1 MKHRCLAAMLLG
13 LGIGS
18 ACGCG
23 GATPPAEAPDGSGPP
38 SPTTASRAKARE
50 AFGEGLAALRA
61 HDLAND
67 WSDRACADT
76 AAAFLVA
83 AGGQGAKGAL
93 EARYDAGVAYQRCRN
108 DAEAKR
114 IFAALLAA
122 EPKFHRAR
130 VQLALYQ
137 LKQGGERAL
146 EGALSEMQRAV
157 RDAEFKDSE
166 ALVQLA
172 ILQMRRHSA
181 RADEDGADD
190 LERARKNLQR
200 ALAVDDG
207 FMPAYNQLAIY
218 YLERA
223 RELAGH
229 GRGPVAAA
237 SSQQR
242 GDTAALE
249 LADLV
254 VSQAIRRSA
263 GYGPVYNTSG
273 LVRAELGDL
282 SGAAQAFAKA
292 RELDPRFFEAH
303 MNYAAV
309 NLQFRGFRQAE
320 AGYRAALGLRPNE
333 YEAHLGLAL
342 AIRAQIDDANLAA
355 RLGEAL
361 AELAAA
367 ERLDPTRPETFY
379 NRAIL
384 VQEFK
389 ARKVA
394 AQGEQAQNEVLR
406 EARGI
411 FAEFLHKAEGRKE
424 LADAIRR
431 AKERQKDID
440 DILVFTEQGA
450 AERTP
455 LEAAHPAS

>member
-1 MKHRCLAAMLLG
+1 VAAM
-13 LGIGS
+13 
-18 ACGCG
+18 
-23 GATPPAEAPDGSGPP
+23 
-38 SPTTASRAKARE
+38 
-50 AFGEGLAALRA
+50 RA
-61 HDLAND
+61 HDLAHD

-76 AAAFLVA
+76 AATFLGA
-83 AGGQGAKGAL
+83 AGERDAKGGL

-108 DAEAKR
+108 DSEAKR
-114 IFAALLAA
+114 LFAAILAA
-122 EPKFHRAR
+122 DPKFHHAR

-137 LKQGGERAL
+137 LEEGGERAL
-146 EGALSEMQRAV
+146 ESALGEVQRAV

-172 ILQMRRHSA
+172 ILQMRRRSA
-181 RADEDGADD
+181 RADDDGADD

-223 RELAGH
+223 KEQAGQ

-237 SSQQR
+237 TSPR
-242 GDTAALE
+242 RAETAALD

-254 VSQAIRRSA
+254 VSQAIRRTS

-320 AGYRAALGLRPNE
+320 AAYRAALVLRPTE

-342 AIRAQIDDANLAA
+342 AIRAQIDDTNLEP

-367 ERLDPTRPETFY
+367 ERIDPSRPETYY

-389 ARKVA
+389 TRKVA
-394 AQGEQAQNEVLR
+394 AQGPKAQDQTLR

-411 FAEFLHKAEGRKE
+411 FDQFLRRAEGRKE
-424 LADAIRR
+424 LQDAVRR
-431 AKERQKDID
+431 AQERQKDID
-440 DILVFTEQGA
+440 DILAFTEQGA
-450 AERTP
+450 EERKR